1 MKKKKILFICTGN
14 SARSQMAEG
23 LVNFFYN
30 DKFEAFS
37 GGTKPSKV
45 NPYAIK
51 AMIEIGIDISNQR
64 SKHFSEFYGIKIDLA
79 MTVCDNAK
87 KVCPVFPGA
96 KNNIH
101 NTFTDPAEAKGTEEE
116 ILTIFRN
123 IRDQIHN
130 WIKENIITSKY
141 FKGVENRQLLL
152 KRINKL

>member
-1 MKKKKILFICTGN
+1 MNKQKILFICTGN
-14 SARSQMAEG
+14 SARSQIAEG

-30 DKFEAFS
+30 DKFVAYS
-37 GGTKPSKV
+37 GGTQPSKI

-51 AMIEIGIDISNQR
+51 VMGEIGIDISTQR
-64 SKHFSEFYGIKIDLA
+64 SKHFSEFCGNEIDIA

-96 KNNIH
+96 KKNIH

-123 IRDQIHN
+123 VRAQIHN
-130 WIKENIITSKY
+130 WIKENII
-141 FKGVENRQLLL
+141 
-152 KRINKL
+152 INE

>member
-23 LVNFFYN
+23 LVNYFYN
-30 DKFEAFS
+30 DKFKAFS

-45 NPYAIK
+45 NPYAIIV
-51 AMIEIGIDISNQR
+51 MGELGIDIANQR
-64 SKHFSEFYGIKIDLA
+64 SKHFSEFYGTEIDIA

-96 KNNIH
+96 KKNIH
-101 NTFTDPAEAKGTEEE
+101 NTFIDPAEAKGTEEE

-123 IRDQIHN
+123 VRDQIHN
-130 WIKENIITSKY
+130 WIKENIIEK
-141 FKGVENRQLLL
+141 E
-152 KRINKL
+152 

>member
-1 MKKKKILFICTGN
+1 MEKKKILFICTRN

-51 AMIEIGIDISNQR
+51 VMGEIDINISNQR
-64 SKHFSEFYGIKIDLA
+64 SKHFSEFYGTEIDIA
-79 MTVCDNAK
+79 ITVCVNAQ
-87 KVCPVFPGA
+87 KVCSVFPGA
-96 KNNIH
+96 KKNIH

-116 ILTIFRN
+116 ILIIFRN
-123 IRDQIHN
+123 VRDQIHN
-130 WIKENIITSKY
+130 WIKENII
-141 FKGVENRQLLL
+141 EN
-152 KRINKL
+152 K

>member
-1 MKKKKILFICTGN
+1 MEKKKILFICTGN

-37 GGTKPSKV
+37 GGIKPSKV
-45 NPYAIK
+45 NPYAIEV
-51 AMIEIGIDISNQR
+51 MREIGIDISNQR
-64 SKHFSEFYGIKIDLA
+64 SKHFSEFYGIEIDIA

-101 NTFTDPAEAKGTEEE
+101 NTFTDPAEASGSEEE
-116 ILTIFRN
+116 ILIIFRN
-123 IRDQIHN
+123 VRDQIHS
-130 WIKENIITSKY
+130 WIKENIIDK
-141 FKGVENRQLLL
+141 
-152 KRINKL
+152 